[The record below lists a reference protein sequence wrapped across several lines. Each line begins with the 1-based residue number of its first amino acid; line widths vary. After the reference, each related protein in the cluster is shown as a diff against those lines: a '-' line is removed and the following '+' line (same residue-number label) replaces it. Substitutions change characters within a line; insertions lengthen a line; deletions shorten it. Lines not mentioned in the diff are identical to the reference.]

1 MFFVFYHL
9 SDAIVKAIKTS
20 RNLTIWRS
28 HSWSEETDKWHHL
41 LWEQLNF
48 FFFSASWSTY
58 LQASLD
64 FRLLILGI
72 TIVSVLPFFIQ
83 EINVLHEWESV
94 CQTGKYWI
102 AMRIRRVRETKAQ
115 ILAKASYSDLFPA
128 KSLLF
133 PLSPNLVYPKDKC
146 FIAVN
151 KKSSTRKTGHVLL
164 EQPMV
169 CDSGIEWR
177 GSPGREGRAWPGCS
191 CGGSSRLKSMGE
203 VCLAQNI
210 WGQENQWGVHPEGEG
225 HGWGQDTRAGH

>member
-9 SDAIVKAIKTS
+9 SDAIVKAIKTP

-41 LWEQLNF
+41 LWEQFEF
-48 FFFSASWSTY
+48 FFFASQSTY
-58 LQASLD
+58 LQASLY

-72 TIVSVLPFFIQ
+72 TIVSIRPFFTQ
-83 EINVLHEWESV
+83 EINVLHEWESMR
-94 CQTGKYWI
+94 QTGKYWI
-102 AMRIRRVRETKAQ
+102 ATRIWRVRETKAQ
-115 ILAKASYSDLFPA
+115 ILAKASCSDLFPA

-133 PLSPNLVYPKDKC
+133 PLSPHLVYPKPKC
-146 FIAVN
+146 LIAVN
-151 KKSSTRKTGHVLL
+151 KKSSTKKTGHNLLL

-169 CDSGIEWR
+169 CDSGNEWR

-191 CGGSSRLKSMGE
+191 CGGSSRLKSVGE

-210 WGQENQWGVHPEGEG
+210 WGQENQRGVHPEGEG